1 MSEAE
6 KMTFTLLGT
15 PVAKGRPR
23 FTATGR
29 AYTDA
34 KTKAAEQS
42 ILAVYLVN
50 GGKHREPH
58 AGPVSIE
65 ITATFTPPESWPKWK
80 RELAFEGDWPHIT
93 KPDFDNLMKTIDGLN
108 GVAWLDDSQI
118 IAGNCRKRYGPYPET
133 SVTIWFH
140 PVPTKPTSRRTHE

>member
-1 MSEAE
+1 MTKTEQL
-6 KMTFTLLGT
+6 TFTLPGT

-34 KTKAAEQS
+34 KTKAAEKS
-42 ILAVYLVN
+42 ILAVYLIS
-50 GGKHREPH
+50 GGKERRPH
-58 AGPVSIE
+58 EGPVTVD

-80 RELAFEGDWPHIT
+80 RELAFEGDWPHLT

-108 GVAWLDDSQI
+108 GVAWVDDSQI
-118 IAGNCRKRYGPYPET
+118 IAGHCVKRYGPVAET
-133 SVTIWFH
+133 VVTIHFH
-140 PVPTKPTSRRTHE
+140 PAPTKPTR